1 MMTQGKTGYWF
12 RSLKVRP
19 GGGREMKEVQQSEGK
34 TKGKTQRDLCHVG
47 RGLTRDGVEE
57 DEVLE
62 VGYLPSLP
70 ALSHV
75 GGFEQLLRCGKR
87 DAPA

>member
-1 MMTQGKTGYWF
+1 MTQGKTGYWF

-19 GGGREMKEVQQSEGK
+19 GGDTFQRKGTVNPNSGK
-34 TKGKTQRDLCHVG
+34 FQCWCLCSSQV
-47 RGLTRDGVEE
+47 RGILTRDGVEE

-62 VGYLPSLP
+62 VGDLPSLP

-75 GGFEQLLRCGKR
+75 GRFEKLLGCGKR
-87 DAPA
+87 DAPV

>member
-12 RSLKVRP
+12 RSLNVRP
-19 GGGREMKEVQQSEGK
+19 GERGEKVEQSDGGTKE
-34 TKGKTQRDLCHVG
+34 KTQGDFNLSHVSS
-47 RGLTRDGVEE
+47 GLTRDGVEE

-75 GGFEQLLRCGKR
+75 GGFEQLLWCGQR
-87 DAPA
+87 DAPT